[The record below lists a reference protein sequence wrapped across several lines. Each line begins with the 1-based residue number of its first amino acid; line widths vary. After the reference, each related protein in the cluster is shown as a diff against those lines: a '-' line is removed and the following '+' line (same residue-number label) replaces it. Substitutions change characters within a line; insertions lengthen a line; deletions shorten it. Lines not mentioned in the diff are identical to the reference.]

1 MIRTRAVLAG
11 TVSDAEHSS
20 PQPTSATN
28 NVKAGDRLQ
37 VRHGPFLADALVV
50 EITDRGAII
59 DYTGKVTLV
68 GYTSVVPAPDG
79 TQLAG
84 TPTQGFIGR
93 AHLAT
98 RPVPGIYVWNG
109 R

>member
-1 MIRTRAVLAG
+1 M
-11 TVSDAEHSS
+11 EY
-20 PQPTSATN
+20 

-68 GYTSVVPAPDG
+68 GYRSVVRAPDDG
-79 TQLAG
+79 TELAE

-98 RPVPGIYVWNG
+98 RPVPGIYVWAADDEQPAPARERVYDVATTTG
-109 R
+109 P

>member
-1 MIRTRAVLAG
+1 M
-11 TVSDAEHSS
+11 EY
-20 PQPTSATN
+20 

-37 VRHGPFLADALVV
+37 IRHGPFLTDALVV

-68 GYTSVVPAPDG
+68 GYTNVEPAPDG
-79 TQLAG
+79 TQLTE

-98 RPVPGIYVWNG
+98 RPVPGIYVWAADDEQPAPAG
-109 R
+109 TRVSWG